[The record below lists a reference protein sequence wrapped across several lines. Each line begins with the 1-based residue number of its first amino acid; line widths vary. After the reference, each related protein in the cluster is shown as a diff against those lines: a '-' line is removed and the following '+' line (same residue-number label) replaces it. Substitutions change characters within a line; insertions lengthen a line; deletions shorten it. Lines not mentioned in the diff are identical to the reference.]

1 MKSETM
7 RAIRDFRDLVNQV
20 QGELNKIDPG
30 LKDSVRTE
38 REAQI
43 WEKYGKHLSALRE
56 KIRQGREH
64 FQGLR
69 LREADPLTALLRKAW
84 QANDDKPG
92 LSAVCEA
99 LELMGP
105 EQQLE
110 IAKEFN
116 HPALALKAVTNIRRM
131 DIDPES
137 RMKLDSKVQ
146 DLTRGYVSKDM
157 IREYASIEKECL
169 EAEVL
174 QNKTFGGSAQ
184 DRAALGYNLESLKR
198 VIASG
203 EIPDSELQQAALD
216 EPDPQARMNAAR
228 Q

>member
-20 QGELNKIDPG
+20 QGELAKIDDG
-30 LKDSVRTE
+30 LKDSVKAD
-38 REAQI
+38 REGQV

-92 LSAVCEA
+92 LGVVSDA

-105 EQQLE
+105 EAQLE
-110 IAKEFN
+110 LAKELN
-116 HPALALKAVTNIRRM
+116 HPALALRAVTNIRKM
-131 DIDPES
+131 DIDPQT
-137 RMKLDSKVQ
+137 RAGLDRKVQ
-146 DLTRGYVSKDM
+146 ELTRGYVSKNV
-157 IREYASIEKECL
+157 IREYASVEKECL

-174 QNKTFGGSAQ
+174 QNKTFGGSPQ
-184 DRAALGYNLESLKR
+184 DRAALGYSLESLKR

>member
-1 MKSETM
+1 MKNETM
-7 RAIRDFRDLVNQV
+7 RAVRDFRDMVNQV

-30 LKDSVRTE
+30 LKDNVRAD
-38 REAQI
+38 REGQV
-43 WEKYGKHLSALRE
+43 WEKYGKHLTALRE

-84 QANDDKPG
+84 QADDKPG
-92 LSAVCEA
+92 LAAVSDA

-105 EQQLE
+105 EAQLE
-110 IAKEFN
+110 LAKELN
-116 HPALALKAVTNIRRM
+116 HPALALKSVINIRRM
-131 DIDPES
+131 DLDPQT
-137 RMKLDSKVQ
+137 RAGLDRKVQ
-146 DLTRGYVSKDM
+146 ELTRGYISKDV

-174 QNKTFGGSAQ
+174 QNRTFGGSPQ
-184 DRAALGYNLESLKR
+184 DRATLGYELGALDR

-203 EIPDSELQQAALD
+203 EIPDSQLQQAALN
-216 EPDPQARMNAAR
+216 EPEPVARMTAAR